1 MDHQH
6 RKPLRVGM
14 VGGGPGGFIG
24 QVHRHAMCLDGNYTL
39 VAGMFSRDATTSAAL
54 GASLGISSSRLY
66 TSFEQMAE
74 SEAALPVEER
84 IQLCVVVTPTPTHA
98 EAALAFIS
106 RGFPVVCDKP
116 LCSTIAEAD
125 RVINAIEENQTEFML
140 IHNYSGYPM
149 VKQAR
154 SMVLSPCSSLP
165 AALSLQSPCSSP
177 CTSPC
182 TSLPALS
189 LHSHCSSLVVYTSLK
204 LNLHLS
210 LALILAALSALPLL
224 DYLRFLKLFYNCLF
238 EFLDDS

>member
-1 MDHQH
+1 
-6 RKPLRVGM
+6 
-14 VGGGPGGFIG
+14 
-24 QVHRHAMCLDGNYTL
+24 MCVDWNYTL
-39 VAGMFSRDATTSAAL
+39 VAGVFSRDATTSAAL

-84 IQLCVVVTPTPTHA
+84 IQLYDVVTPTPTHA

-125 RVINAIEENQTEFML
+125 RVINAIEENQSEFML

-165 AALSLQSPCSSP
+165 AVSLQLSLH
-177 CTSPC
+177 SPC

-189 LHSHCSSLVVYTSLK
+189 LQHSPCSTLPALSLQLSRCSSLPA
-204 LNLHLS
+204 LS
-210 LALILAALSALPLL
+210 LQLS
-224 DYLRFLKLFYNCLF
+224 RCLHF
-238 EFLDDS
+238 SQAKFTPVSRPHSRGTFCSATA